1 MHPVGIDM
9 LGCIWLPSSS
19 FDISPLDNL
28 FGVDWKYGTWMIRQ
42 EMNYQ
47 YIFDAARPANNAAY
61 FHKVTYFLVKQTGI
75 QADSRHL
82 EQLL

>member
-1 MHPVGIDM
+1 
-9 LGCIWLPSSS
+9 
-19 FDISPLDNL
+19 
-28 FGVDWKYGTWMIRQ
+28 MIRQ